1 MNNFVITGCAGFI
14 GSHVADVFHKNGHNI
29 LGIDKLTYAGKNL
42 SSYPTGQKFS
52 NVDICEEKLIRNL
65 CRHNKIDC
73 IINFAAETHVD
84 NSIKGHDSFISSN
97 VQGVKSLLEVCKT
110 LDIPLVQIST
120 DEVYGPAYE
129 KSFDE
134 NSRLNPQNYYSATK
148 AAAEFLVSA
157 YHNTFDVQYLIVRMS
172 NNYGPR
178 QHKEKF
184 LPTILRNLS
193 EGLRIPLYGKGD
205 NIRDWIYVEDS
216 ARIIYNLVM
225 EGSLNEVYNISLK
238 DEKTNTEVINIILDT
253 LDMDWDENVEHVEDR
268 LGHDFRYSITN
279 DKIQKFVNFKPT
291 TFAQGVNK
299 TIASLNLNLKKEK
312 SNG

>member
-14 GSHVADVFHKNGHNI
+14 GSHVTDVFHKNRHSVI
-29 LGIDKLTYAGKNL
+29 GIDKLTYAGKNL
-42 SSYPTGQKFS
+42 PTYIK
-52 NVDICEEKLIRNL
+52 NHKVDICESPYILEL

-84 NSIKGHDSFISSN
+84 NSIKGYDSFISSN

-110 LDIPLVQIST
+110 LSIPLVQIST
-120 DEVYGPAYE
+120 DEVYGPAHGD
-129 KSFDE
+129 SFNED
-134 NSRLNPQNYYSATK
+134 SKLNPQNYYSATK

-157 YHNTFDVQYLIVRMS
+157 YHNTFDVQYLMVRMS

-178 QHKEKF
+178 QHEEKF

-193 EGLRIPLYGKGD
+193 KGNRIPLYGKGD
-205 NIRDWIYVEDS
+205 NVRDWIYVEDS

-225 EGSLNEVYNISLK
+225 SMGQGGLNEVYNISLK
-238 DEKTNTEVINIILDT
+238 DEKTNVEVINIILDT
-253 LDMDWDENVEHVEDR
+253 LDMNWDENVEHVGDR

-279 DKIQKFVNFKPT
+279 DKIKQFVNFKPT

-299 TIASLNLNLKKEK
+299 TITSLNLNLKKEK
-312 SNG
+312 PNG